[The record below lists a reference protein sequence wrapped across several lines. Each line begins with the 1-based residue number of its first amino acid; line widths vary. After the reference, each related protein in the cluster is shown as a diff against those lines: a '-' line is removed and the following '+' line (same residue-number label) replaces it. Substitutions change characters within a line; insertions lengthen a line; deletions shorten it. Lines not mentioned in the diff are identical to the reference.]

1 MRKKNPFGKTV
12 SEDNPY
18 AIYHDP
24 YLDITHKI
32 LKTYQHRDNE
42 SKNINARWFV
52 ASKSPMTFDSYD
64 MGDAYAKPIIERCHL
79 VSASDDWKKA
89 YGN

>member
-1 MRKKNPFGKTV
+1 MRKKNPFERITE
-12 SEDNPY
+12 SDNHY

-42 SKNINARWFV
+42 HKNTHSRWYV
-52 ASKSPMTFDSYD
+52 VSRSPMTFGSWEG
-64 MGDAYAKPIIERCHL
+64 GDALAHHIIQRCNL
-79 VSASDDWKKA
+79 VSACDDWKKS